1 MGKGNSSNFK
11 INPINWIK
19 EKENKNIDD
28 CRSRDVV
35 SGALP
40 VRRRHVALLPRGAR
54 AVLHAAHG
62 LRQVTSEA
70 SAASAI

>member
-1 MGKGNSSNFK
+1 MS
-11 INPINWIK
+11 
-19 EKENKNIDD
+19 IDD
-28 CRSRDVV
+28 CPFRDVV